1 MKQRTRITTKN
12 QLVCRTIDT
21 IKLMTEEI
29 NCKYN
34 LTNGQTV
41 VGYNIGTNIQVFIN
55 SKDIE
60 QTSTKLYF
68 NPIANKVKTT
78 NPSEP
83 AEGTISTY
91 VYYENGILKVGIN
104 REVVCFN
111 KAVNKRSCINPN
123 RVINEQSYK
132 AYSTTHNKNRAIRN
146 IQLNIE
152 SNSIESYVEQSY
164 GKLIELKT
172 NKILK
177 RMESIKASKV
187 ITELVSK

>member
-12 QLVCRTIDT
+12 QLVCRTVDS

-34 LTNGQTV
+34 LSNNQTV
-41 VGYNIGTNIQVFIN
+41 VGYNISTNVQVFIN
-55 SKDIE
+55 NKDVE
-60 QTSTKLYF
+60 QVSTQLYF

-78 NPSEP
+78 SPSEP
-83 AEGTISTY
+83 TEGTISTY
-91 VYYENGILKVGIN
+91 VYFENNIQQVGIN

-111 KAVNKRSCINPN
+111 KAINKRSCNNPN

-132 AYSTTHNKNRAIRN
+132 AYSTTHNKNKAIRN

-177 RMESIKASKV
+177 RLESIKASKV